1 MGENICGRPGIK
13 REERSANAV
22 INKAI
27 VVD

>member
-1 MGENICGRPGIK
+1 MGENICSRPGIK
-13 REERSANAV
+13 REERNANVV